1 MNIENLFSRF
11 GLHRQLAVFVRFFQQ
26 QILLAVLFH
35 DFDYF
40 QACLSFFFLLVDGG
54 KMSQHLSD
62 V

>member
-1 MNIENLFSRF
+1 MNIENLFS
-11 GLHRQLAVFVRFFQQ
+11 LHRQLAVIVRFVQQ

-40 QACLSFFFLLVDGG
+40 QTGLWFFFLLVDGG